1 MPDIGAMPAATD
13 PGAPPAGAATREPT
27 GTVVMR
33 FGEHAVAD
41 VDGIHAVARRL
52 VDVRDAGHGVVGVL
66 AAMGSSTSE
75 LLELARQVSPRPH
88 ERELDM
94 LVSAGE
100 RAACALTA
108 MAIVDLGHDAVS
120 LTGSQAGIVTDTA
133 HGEARIVDVRPGRV
147 REALE
152 RGAIVLVA
160 GFQGVSTDSEVT
172 TLGIRGRDATAVA
185 LAAALDADACELL
198 EEDIDGVH
206 SASPAIV
213 TSARTVPVVS
223 HDELL
228 ELGAAGDP
236 FVQLRSLELARSH
249 RVPLHVRSSRSAVE
263 GTWVVSEEDWR
274 MLERAIISGVAHT
287 VDDTVYRVDGTSP
300 AALFSALAEA
310 DVVVDTILQTADGL
324 VFSAPTADD
333 GATDEVL
340 RSLGARFTADAELGQ
355 VSVVGAGMRS
365 HPGVAATA
373 FATLE
378 ENGIE
383 PVIVTTSPI
392 RISCH
397 VRRDAVERAV
407 RALHDAFELG
417 EEERAG
423 G

>member
-1 MPDIGAMPAATD
+1 
-13 PGAPPAGAATREPT
+13 
-27 GTVVMR
+27 MR
-33 FGEHAVAD
+33 FGEQAVAD
-41 VDGIHAVARRL
+41 VDGIRAVARRL
-52 VDVRDAGHGVVGVL
+52 VDVREAGHGVVGVL
-66 AAMGSSTSE
+66 AAMGSTTSE

-94 LVSAGE
+94 LVSVGE

-108 MAIVDLGHDAVS
+108 MAIVDLAHDAVS
-120 LTGSQAGIVTDTA
+120 LTGSQAGIVTDSA
-133 HGEARIVDVRPGRV
+133 HGEARIVDVRPSRV

-152 RGAIVLVA
+152 RGTIVLVA

-172 TLGIRGRDATAVA
+172 TLGPGGRDETAIA
-185 LAAALDADACELL
+185 LAAALEADACELL
-198 EEDIDGVH
+198 GDADGIP
-206 SASPAIV
+206 SAPADLV
-213 TSARTVPVVS
+213 APARTLAVLS

-228 ELGAAGDP
+228 ELAPSRDP
-236 FVQLRSLELARSH
+236 IVQLRSLELSRSH
-249 RVPLHVRSSRSAVE
+249 RVPLHVRSSRSAGE

-287 VDDTVYRVDGTSP
+287 VDDTVYRVDGVSP

-310 DVVVDTILQTADGL
+310 NVVVDTILQTADGL

-333 GATDEVL
+333 DTTEEVL
-340 RSLGARFTADAELGQ
+340 GSLDAHFTADAELGQ

-407 RALHDAFELG
+407 RALHDAFGLG
-417 EEERAG
+417 EDVRAG

>member
-1 MPDIGAMPAATD
+1 MPVARQL
-13 PGAPPAGAATREPT
+13 GAPLAREAAVPKSAG
-27 GTVVMR
+27 VIVMR
-33 FGEHAVAD
+33 FDERAVAD
-41 VDGIHAVARRL
+41 VDGIRAVARRL
-52 VDVRDAGHGVVGVL
+52 VDVREAGHGVVAVL
-66 AAMGSSTSE
+66 AAMGSTTSE

-94 LVSAGE
+94 LVSVGE

-108 MAIVDLGHDAVS
+108 MAIVDLGHGAVS

-133 HGEARIVDVRPGRV
+133 HSEARIVEVRPGRV

-160 GFQGVSTDSEVT
+160 GLQGVSTDSEVT
-172 TLGIRGRDATAVA
+172 TLGPSGRDETAVA
-185 LAAALDADACELL
+185 LAAALEADACELL
-198 EEDIDGVH
+198 GDADGIRSAPSDIVA
-206 SASPAIV
+206 SANAL
-213 TSARTVPVVS
+213 PVLS
-223 HDELL
+223 YDELL
-228 ELGAAGDP
+228 ELAPSRDSI
-236 FVQLRSLELARSH
+236 VQLRSLELAR
-249 RVPLHVRSSRSAVE
+249 RQGVALHVRSSTSAVE

-287 VDDTVYRVDGTSP
+287 VDDTVYRVEGVSP

-310 DVVVDTILQTADGL
+310 DVVVDTILQTAEGL

-333 GATDEVL
+333 DATEKVL
-340 RSLGARFTADAELGQ
+340 GSLGAHFTADAELAE

-407 RALHDAFELG
+407 RALHDAFELPG
-417 EEERAG
+417 SRTPD
-423 G
+423 

>member
-1 MPDIGAMPAATD
+1 MPAATEL
-13 PGAPPAGAATREPT
+13 GAPHVPGAATREPA
-27 GTVVMR
+27 GVLVMR
-33 FGEHAVAD
+33 FGEHALAD
-41 VDGIHAVARRL
+41 VDGIRAVARRL
-52 VDVRDAGHGVVGVL
+52 VDVREAGHGVVGVL
-66 AAMGSSTSE
+66 AAMGSTTSE

-94 LVSAGE
+94 LVSVGE

-108 MAIVDLGHDAVS
+108 MAVVDLGHDAVS
-120 LTGSQAGIVTDTA
+120 LTGSQAGIVTDSA
-133 HGEARIVDVRPGRV
+133 HRRARIVEVRPQRV
-147 REALE
+147 QQALE

-160 GFQGVSTDSEVT
+160 GFQGVSTGSEVT
-172 TLGIRGRDATAVA
+172 TLGPGGRDATAVA
-185 LAAALDADACELL
+185 LAAALGADACELL
-198 EEDIDGVH
+198 DDVDGVR
-206 SASPAIV
+206 SAPLGIV
-213 TSARTVPVVS
+213 ASAGTLPVVS

-228 ELGAAGDP
+228 ELASSGGAD
-236 FVQLRSLELARSH
+236 VQLRSLELSRNQE
-249 RVPLHVRSSRSAVE
+249 VLLHVRSSRSADE

-274 MLERAIISGVAHT
+274 MLERAIISGVSHT
-287 VDDTVYRVDGTSP
+287 IDDTVYRVDSVAP
-300 AALFSALAEA
+300 ATLFSALAEA

-333 GATDEVL
+333 GATEQVL
-340 RSLGARFTADAELGQ
+340 GRLGARFTADADLAQ

-407 RALHDAFELG
+407 RALYEAFGLEG
-417 EEERAG
+417 EEERADG
-423 G
+423 

>member
-1 MPDIGAMPAATD
+1 MPAATELGTPLA
-13 PGAPPAGAATREPT
+13 PGAGAREPT
-27 GTVVMR
+27 RIVVLR
-33 FGEHAVAD
+33 FGEHALAD
-41 VDGIHAVARRL
+41 VDGIQAVARRL
-52 VDVRDAGHGVVGVL
+52 VAAREAGQGVVGVL
-66 AAMGSSTSE
+66 AAIGSATSE
-75 LLELARQVSPRPH
+75 LLELARAVSPRPH

-94 LVSAGE
+94 LVSVGE

-120 LTGSQAGIVTDTA
+120 LTGSQAGIVTDAA
-133 HGEARIVDVRPGRV
+133 HGQARIVEVRPR
-147 REALE
+147 RMQDALE
-152 RGAIVLVA
+152 VGAIVLVA

-172 TLGIRGRDATAVA
+172 TLGRGGRDATAIA

-198 EEDIDGVH
+198 EDADGIS
-206 SASPAIV
+206 SAPPGIV
-213 TSARTVPVVS
+213 PSARTLPVVS

-228 ELGAAGDP
+228 ELGPSGDP
-236 FVQLRSLELARSH
+236 YVQLRSVELSRNH
-249 RVPLHVRSSRSAVE
+249 GIPLHVRSSRSAGE
-263 GTWVVSEEDWR
+263 GTWVVSEEDSR
-274 MLERAIISGVAHT
+274 MLERAIISGVTHT
-287 VDDTVYRVDGTSP
+287 VDETVYRVDGVAP

-310 DVVVDTILQTADGL
+310 DVNVDTILQTEDGL
-324 VFSAPTADD
+324 VFSAPTRDD
-333 GATDEVL
+333 PATERVL
-340 RSLGARFTADAELGQ
+340 GSLEARYTADSELGQ

-378 ENGIE
+378 ENGID

-397 VRRDAVERAV
+397 VRRDAVDRAV

>member
-1 MPDIGAMPAATD
+1 MPAATELGF
-13 PGAPPAGAATREPT
+13 PLVPGAATREPT
-27 GTVVMR
+27 GVLVMR
-33 FGEHAVAD
+33 FGEHALAD
-41 VDGIHAVARRL
+41 VDGIHAVAHRL
-52 VDVRDAGHGVVGVL
+52 VAAREAGHGVVGVL
-66 AAMGSSTSE
+66 GALGSATSE
-75 LLELARQVSPRPH
+75 LLQLARDVSPRPH

-94 LVSAGE
+94 LVSMGE

-120 LTGSQAGIVTDTA
+120 LTGSQAGIVTDSA
-133 HGEARIVDVRPGRV
+133 HGRARIVEVRPRRV
-147 REALE
+147 QEALE

-172 TLGIRGRDATAVA
+172 TLGPGGRDATAVA
-185 LAAALDADACELL
+185 LAAALGADACELL
-198 EEDIDGVH
+198 EDVEGIA
-206 SASPAIV
+206 SASPDVVA
-213 TSARTVPVVS
+213 SARTVPVVS

-228 ELGAAGDP
+228 ELAATGGAD
-236 FVQLRSLELARSH
+236 VQLRSLQLSRDQ
-249 RVPLHVRSSRSAVE
+249 RVPLHVRSSLSADE

-274 MLERAIISGVAHT
+274 MLERAIISGVSHT
-287 VDDTVYRVDGTSP
+287 IDDTVYRVDGVAP

-333 GATDEVL
+333 PATERVL
-340 RSLGARFTADAELGQ
+340 GSLGARFTADAELGQ

-397 VRRDAVERAV
+397 VRRDSVERAV
-407 RALHDAFELG
+407 RALHDAFELDR

>member
-1 MPDIGAMPAATD
+1 
-13 PGAPPAGAATREPT
+13 
-27 GTVVMR
+27 MR
-33 FGEHAVAD
+33 FGEQAVAD
-41 VDGIHAVARRL
+41 EDGIRAVARRL
-52 VDVRDAGHGVVGVL
+52 VDVREAGRGVVGVL
-66 AAMGSSTSE
+66 AAMGSTTGE

-94 LVSAGE
+94 LVSVGE

-120 LTGSQAGIVTDTA
+120 LTGSQAGIVTDSA
-133 HGEARIVDVRPGRV
+133 HGEARIVDVRPNRV

-160 GFQGVSTDSEVT
+160 GFQGVSTDAEVT
-172 TLGIRGRDATAVA
+172 TLGAGGRDETAIA
-185 LAAALDADACELL
+185 LAAALEADACELL
-198 EEDIDGVH
+198 GDAHGIP
-206 SASPAIV
+206 SAPSDLVA
-213 TSARTVPVVS
+213 SARTVSVLTY
-223 HDELL
+223 DELL
-228 ELGAAGDP
+228 ELAPSRDP
-236 FVQLRSLELARSH
+236 IVQLRSLELARSH
-249 RVPLHVRSSRSAVE
+249 GVPLHVRSSQSADE

-287 VDDTVYRVDGTSP
+287 VDDTVYRVDGVSP

-333 GATDEVL
+333 DATEEVL
-340 RSLGARFTADAELGQ
+340 GSLGAHFTADAELGQ

-417 EEERAG
+417 EDERAG

>member
-1 MPDIGAMPAATD
+1 
-13 PGAPPAGAATREPT
+13 
-27 GTVVMR
+27 MR
-33 FGEHAVAD
+33 FGEQAVAD
-41 VDGIHAVARRL
+41 VDGIRAVARRL
-52 VDVRDAGHGVVGVL
+52 VDVREAGHGVVGVL
-66 AAMGSSTSE
+66 AAMGSTTSE

-94 LVSAGE
+94 LVSVGE

-108 MAIVDLGHDAVS
+108 MAVVDLGHDAVS
-120 LTGSQAGIVTDTA
+120 LTGSQAGIVTDSA
-133 HGEARIVDVRPGRV
+133 HGGARIVEVRPQRV
-147 REALE
+147 QQALE

-160 GFQGVSTDSEVT
+160 GFQGVSTGSEVT
-172 TLGIRGRDATAVA
+172 TLGPGGRDATAVA
-185 LAAALDADACELL
+185 LAAALGADACELL
-198 EEDIDGVH
+198 DDVDGVR
-206 SASPAIV
+206 SAPLGIV
-213 TSARTVPVVS
+213 ASAGKLPVVS

-228 ELGAAGDP
+228 ELASAGGAD
-236 FVQLRSLELARSH
+236 VQLRSLELSRNQ
-249 RVPLHVRSSRSAVE
+249 RVLLHVRSSRSADE

-274 MLERAIISGVAHT
+274 MLERAIISGVSHT
-287 VDDTVYRVDGTSP
+287 TDDTVYRVDGVAP

-310 DVVVDTILQTADGL
+310 DVVVDTILLTADGL

-333 GATDEVL
+333 GATEQVL
-340 RSLGARFTADAELGQ
+340 GALGARFTADSELGQ

-407 RALHDAFELG
+407 RALHDAFELDG
-417 EEERAG
+417 EGERAG

>member
-1 MPDIGAMPAATD
+1 MPAATELGAPHG
-13 PGAPPAGAATREPT
+13 PGATTREPT
-27 GTVVMR
+27 GVLVMR
-33 FGEHAVAD
+33 FGEHALAD
-41 VDGIHAVARRL
+41 VEGIHGVAHRL
-52 VDVRDAGHGVVGVL
+52 VAAREAGHGVVGVL
-66 AAMGSSTSE
+66 GAMGSTTSE
-75 LLELARQVSPRPH
+75 LFELARDVSPRPH

-94 LVSAGE
+94 LISVGE
-100 RAACALTA
+100 RASCALTA

-120 LTGSQAGIVTDTA
+120 LTGSQAGIVTDSA
-133 HGEARIVDVRPGRV
+133 HGRARIVEVRPQRV
-147 REALE
+147 QEALE

-160 GFQGVSTDSEVT
+160 GFQGVSTGSEVT
-172 TLGIRGRDATAVA
+172 TLGSGGRDATAVA
-185 LAAALDADACELL
+185 LAAALGADACELL
-198 EEDIDGVH
+198 EDVDGIR
-206 SASPAIV
+206 SAPLGIV
-213 TSARTVPVVS
+213 PSAGKLPVVT

-228 ELGAAGDP
+228 ELASSGGGD
-236 FVQLRSLELARSH
+236 VQLRSVELSRNQQ
-249 RVPLHVRSSRSAVE
+249 VPLHVRSSRSADG
-263 GTWVVSEEDWR
+263 GTWIVSEEDWR
-274 MLERAIISGVAHT
+274 MLERAIISGVSHT
-287 VDDTVYRVDGTSP
+287 IDDTVYRVDGVAP

-333 GATDEVL
+333 PATERVL
-340 RSLGARFTADAELGQ
+340 VSLGARFTADAELGQ

-378 ENGIE
+378 EHGIE

-407 RALHDAFELG
+407 RALHDAFGLDG
-417 EEERAG
+417 DEERAG